1 MIFRWVV
8 TAMAGSVAQ
17 KATASKGMPP
27 LFHQLHQTEMNAL
40 APASA
45 AVWAGAVRT
54 AAAAARSAAIPAAPT
69 SATSAMRW
77 S

>member
-17 KATASKGMPP
+17 KATASKGMP
-27 LFHQLHQTEMNAL
+27 LFHLLHQTEMNAL

-45 AVWAGAVRT
+45 AVWAAAVRT
-54 AAAAARSAAIPAAPT
+54 AAAARSAAIPAAPT

>member
-17 KATASKGMPP
+17 KATASKGMP
-27 LFHQLHQTEMNAL
+27 LFHLLHQTEMNAL

-45 AVWAGAVRT
+45 AVWAAAVRT
-54 AAAAARSAAIPAAPT
+54 AAASAARSAAIPAAAP
-69 SATSAMRW
+69 TSAMRW